1 MLNLERVIRIT
12 FLVAMV
18 TYSLLGQT
26 VYGDDYE
33 PVKSLVDKYSQASDD
48 NKRKEVFK
56 KLSQTEPK
64 SQEDSDNLRKVFQK
78 KDWDEILFAGSAESI
93 KKIKDPSLDRTLI
106 EILKDEKS
114 FLEKA
119 SRKDHGGKSEKEV
132 NYRLRNVEVI
142 IRKLGDFKSQN
153 AVPILKEYL
162 AIQGAAYWASEALAK
177 IGDKSTIDQ
186 IKEKAY
192 KGEEINYG
200 GQGSDEALT
209 IVRDLED
216 MSKKDKWPRI
226 AKQIINI
233 RDPKAKPHLKR
244 LLNHKQ
250 DYIRWE
256 AASRLMTLA
265 DETDAPV
272 IIEMSKNQ
280 DESVRSHAVYAM
292 QKLKK
297 SEFADEL
304 IGLLNDR
311 RPNVRRAAAKALGYK
326 KIEISVPYLE
336 KAIKDSEAIEDA
348 ILKRGYGKT
357 DAIGELQ
364 VREEAFIALYILTGK
379 KYDYKGKTSRIDA
392 IAERQKKAPSF
403 Y

>member
-1 MLNLERVIRIT
+1 MLNLESVVRIT

-216 MSKKDKWPRI
+216 KRKKDNWPKI

-244 LLNHKQ
+244 LLNHEQ

-256 AASRLMTLA
+256 AASRLMALA
-265 DETDAPV
+265 DETDAPA
-272 IIEMSKNQ
+272 IIEMSKNK
-280 DESVRSHAVYAM
+280 DNSVRTQAIYAM
-292 QKLKK
+292 QKLKNI
-297 SEFADEL
+297 EFGDEL
-304 IGLLNDR
+304 IAMLNDWS
-311 RPNVRRAAAKALGYK
+311 PLVRSRAAKALGYK
-326 KIEISVPYLE
+326 KIERAVPNLE
-336 KAIKDSEAIEDA
+336 KAIKDSELRDENIS
-348 ILKRGYGKT
+348 GS
-357 DAIGELQ
+357 GEKKEELR

-379 KYDYKGKTSRIDA
+379 KYNYKGKTDRIDA
-392 IAERQKKAPSF
+392 IAEDQKMTPSF